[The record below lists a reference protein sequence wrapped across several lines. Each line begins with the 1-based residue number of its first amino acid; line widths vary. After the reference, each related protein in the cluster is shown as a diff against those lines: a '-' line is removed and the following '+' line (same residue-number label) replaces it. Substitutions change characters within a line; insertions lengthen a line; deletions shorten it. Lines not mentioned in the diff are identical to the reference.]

1 MFIEADV
8 YVRHVVLASDV
19 MSRDWYGVV

>member
-8 YVRHVVLASDV
+8 YVRHVVLTSDV
-19 MSRDWYGVV
+19 MSRDRYG